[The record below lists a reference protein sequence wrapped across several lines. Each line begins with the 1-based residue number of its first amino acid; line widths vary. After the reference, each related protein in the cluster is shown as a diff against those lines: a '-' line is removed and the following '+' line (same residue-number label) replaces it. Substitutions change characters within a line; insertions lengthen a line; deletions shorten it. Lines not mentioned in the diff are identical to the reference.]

1 MWFSVELLQN
11 CPVLELRHL
20 FIIQWNLDVTNLYLT
35 KFSVQRQFFYPRNS
49 KIHELTRARN
59 NETSIFSVFTVT
71 PSKIKIETIQSRK
84 SRIWEVKED
93 KYTKSL
99 TIKNQACAIFHVRD
113 IRKNVLPN
121 FIKHVGVPLR
131 DINMASRNQ
140 QKHLFLS
147 SPTNARIHRLRN
159 S

>member
-1 MWFSVELLQN
+1 M
-11 CPVLELRHL
+11 
-20 FIIQWNLDVTNLYLT
+20 
-35 KFSVQRQFFYPRNS
+35 
-49 KIHELTRARN
+49 
-59 NETSIFSVFTVT
+59 
-71 PSKIKIETIQSRK
+71 
-84 SRIWEVKED
+84 KED

-113 IRKNVLPN
+113 IQKNVLPN
-121 FIKHVGVPLR
+121 FVKHVGVPLR

>member
-1 MWFSVELLQN
+1 M
-11 CPVLELRHL
+11 
-20 FIIQWNLDVTNLYLT
+20 
-35 KFSVQRQFFYPRNS
+35 
-49 KIHELTRARN
+49 
-59 NETSIFSVFTVT
+59 
-71 PSKIKIETIQSRK
+71 
-84 SRIWEVKED
+84 KED

-99 TIKNQACAIFHVRD
+99 TIKNQAYAIFHVRD

-131 DINMASRNQ
+131 DINMAAGNQ